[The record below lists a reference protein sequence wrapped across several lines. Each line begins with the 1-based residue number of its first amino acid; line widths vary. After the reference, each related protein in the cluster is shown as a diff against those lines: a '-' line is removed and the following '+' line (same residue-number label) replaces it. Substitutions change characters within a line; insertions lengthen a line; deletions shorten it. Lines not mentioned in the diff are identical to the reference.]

1 MDKEIPLSQRR
12 ARLRRKIIINGSI
25 ALVVVAAVAV
35 GLTLSRAKVERS
47 ILSFAEVSTGR
58 VETSLSASG
67 KVVPAYEQIITSPI
81 ASRIVEVYA
90 SAGDSVAEGSPL
102 LLLDLGSA
110 ETELSNLADQRA
122 IKSLAAEKDAMADR
136 TALADLEMR
145 ISIKEMAVSR
155 LRAELE
161 AERRLDSLGSGT
173 GEKVAQAELAWNTG
187 VLELDQLRRQL
198 DSEKRIR
205 EAEGNSRR
213 LDMSVFDKNMAEKQR
228 QLDQARIRSPR
239 SAILTSIISDIGRQI
254 SPGEKIATVADLSQF
269 KIEGEIADSYVDRVV
284 PGVNVIIRIG
294 RSQPLTGRVTGV
306 NPQSQGGVIHFT
318 VALDDPSAPRL
329 RPGLRTEV
337 YVMTDLLDGT
347 DVTRIP
353 NGSYYTGA
361 GETELWVLDPD
372 GKSISRRTVTLG
384 EGGYDFVEVTGGL
397 KPGEQIV
404 TSDMKDYRSKRT
416 LSLK

>member
-1 MDKEIPLSQRR
+1 
-12 ARLRRKIIINGSI
+12 
-25 ALVVVAAVAV
+25 
-35 GLTLSRAKVERS
+35 
-47 ILSFAEVSTGR
+47 
-58 VETSLSASG
+58 
-67 KVVPAYEQIITSPI
+67 
-81 ASRIVEVYA
+81 
-90 SAGDSVAEGSPL
+90 
-102 LLLDLGSA
+102 
-110 ETELSNLADQRA
+110 
-122 IKSLAAEKDAMADR
+122 MADR

-294 RSQPLTGRVTGV
+294 RSPASHRTRHRS
-306 NPQSQGGVIHFT
+306 QSPESGGCDTLHRRSRRSLRT
-318 VALDDPSAPRL
+318 ASAPRPSHRSICYD
-329 RPGLRTEV
+329 RP
-337 YVMTDLLDGT
+337 
-347 DVTRIP
+347 P
-353 NGSYYTGA
+353 
-361 GETELWVLDPD
+361 
-372 GKSISRRTVTLG
+372 
-384 EGGYDFVEVTGGL
+384 
-397 KPGEQIV
+397 
-404 TSDMKDYRSKRT
+404 
-416 LSLK
+416 

>member
-1 MDKEIPLSQRR
+1 M
-12 ARLRRKIIINGSI
+12 
-25 ALVVVAAVAV
+25 
-35 GLTLSRAKVERS
+35 
-47 ILSFAEVSTGR
+47 STGR

-306 NPQSQGGVIHFT
+306 NPQSQGV
-318 VALDDPSAPRL
+318 
-329 RPGLRTEV
+329 
-337 YVMTDLLDGT
+337 
-347 DVTRIP
+347 
-353 NGSYYTGA
+353 
-361 GETELWVLDPD
+361 
-372 GKSISRRTVTLG
+372 
-384 EGGYDFVEVTGGL
+384 
-397 KPGEQIV
+397 
-404 TSDMKDYRSKRT
+404 
-416 LSLK
+416 

>member
-1 MDKEIPLSQRR
+1 
-12 ARLRRKIIINGSI
+12 
-25 ALVVVAAVAV
+25 
-35 GLTLSRAKVERS
+35 
-47 ILSFAEVSTGR
+47 
-58 VETSLSASG
+58 
-67 KVVPAYEQIITSPI
+67 
-81 ASRIVEVYA
+81 
-90 SAGDSVAEGSPL
+90 
-102 LLLDLGSA
+102 
-110 ETELSNLADQRA
+110 
-122 IKSLAAEKDAMADR
+122 MADR

-269 KIEGEIADSYVDRVV
+269 KIEGEIADSLQNR
-284 PGVNVIIRIG
+284 
-294 RSQPLTGRVTGV
+294 
-306 NPQSQGGVIHFT
+306 
-318 VALDDPSAPRL
+318 
-329 RPGLRTEV
+329 
-337 YVMTDLLDGT
+337 
-347 DVTRIP
+347 
-353 NGSYYTGA
+353 
-361 GETELWVLDPD
+361 
-372 GKSISRRTVTLG
+372 
-384 EGGYDFVEVTGGL
+384 
-397 KPGEQIV
+397 
-404 TSDMKDYRSKRT
+404 
-416 LSLK
+416 

>member
-213 LDMSVFDKNMAEKQR
+213 LDMSVFDKNR
-228 QLDQARIRSPR
+228 
-239 SAILTSIISDIGRQI
+239 
-254 SPGEKIATVADLSQF
+254 
-269 KIEGEIADSYVDRVV
+269 
-284 PGVNVIIRIG
+284 
-294 RSQPLTGRVTGV
+294 
-306 NPQSQGGVIHFT
+306 
-318 VALDDPSAPRL
+318 
-329 RPGLRTEV
+329 
-337 YVMTDLLDGT
+337 
-347 DVTRIP
+347 
-353 NGSYYTGA
+353 
-361 GETELWVLDPD
+361 
-372 GKSISRRTVTLG
+372 
-384 EGGYDFVEVTGGL
+384 
-397 KPGEQIV
+397 
-404 TSDMKDYRSKRT
+404 
-416 LSLK
+416 